1 MAINKWDDLEENG
14 AEDVML
20 MHFLALNKC
29 KKNISIELFSG
40 CQLSMT
46 VVQYCDI
53 MILCVIHDKLCY
65 TAQSVP

>member
-20 MHFLALNKC
+20 MHFLAPNKC
-29 KKNISIELFSG
+29 IKTISIDLFSG

-46 VVQYCDI
+46 VVVV
-53 MILCVIHDKLCY
+53 ILCVIQHKL
-65 TAQSVP
+65 SP